1 MKYRY
6 LLFDFDD
13 TLLDFKKT
21 EAEAFHNAMIRS
33 GLEDQEGYLEIYSA
47 INHKKWM
54 QLNEGLIAKKDIFDT
69 RFQEFFEHVGITYDA
84 FKFNQTYLKALSEP
98 IHYVEGVCDV
108 LWELSKEHELYIVTN
123 GVEAVQTPRYTLCE
137 FRPYVKQVF
146 ISERIGF
153 EKPQIEYFQAV
164 FEQIPGF
171 EKEQALVI
179 GDSLTSDIRGG
190 NRAGI
195 STCWFN
201 PDGKPQNGIDR
212 VDFEIKKLAQLLE
225 IVK

>member
-21 EAEAFHNAMIRS
+21 EADAFHNAMVRS
-33 GLEDQEGYLEIYSA
+33 GLEDKEGYLEIYSA

-54 QLNEGLIAKKDIFDT
+54 QLNEGLIAKKDIFET
-69 RFQEFFEHVGITYDA
+69 RFQEFFETVGITYDA
-84 FKFNQTYLKALSEP
+84 VKFNQTYLTALSEP
-98 IHYVEGVCDV
+98 VHYVEGVVEV
-108 LWELSKEHELYIVTN
+108 LKELSQGHELYIVTN
-123 GVEAVQTPRYTLCE
+123 GVEAVQNPRFMRCE
-137 FRPYVKQVF
+137 FKPYMKQVF
-146 ISERIGF
+146 VSEHIGF
-153 EKPQIEYFQAV
+153 EKPQKEYFDAV

-171 EKEQALVI
+171 KKEQALVI
-179 GDSLTSDIRGG
+179 GDGLTSDIRGG

-195 STCWFN
+195 ATCWFN
-201 PDGKPQNGIDR
+201 PEGKPQNGIDI
-212 VDFEIKKLAQLLE
+212 VDYEIKSLKELFD